1 LHYKTPK
8 TSPVPPQFDATNR
21 MRTVELSEVKIENCA
36 VKTLAFNDK
45 LCGKAEPG
53 QFVMVWIP
61 GVDEIPISLSGIS
74 STGRTLITVHGVGDA
89 SNALNKKQKG
99 EIIGV
104 RGPFGKGFVPSKG
117 NVMII
122 GGGTGIGPLMPLT
135 EKLVKIADKV
145 TVMSGVKSQENLL
158 FLDRI
163 DQICSCVNSETV
175 YTTEDGSYELTGFIT
190 DQAEHR
196 LNDEKFD
203 MIYTCGP
210 EPMMYKLFIL
220 AELHNVPLQ
229 ASLERIMRCSI
240 GLCGS
245 CQIGKLRVCKDGP
258 VLNSEQLKSVKEE
271 FGKFRLDKTGKRI
284 KQS

>member
-1 LHYKTPK
+1 MPA
-8 TSPVPPQFDATNR
+8 QFDATNR
-21 MRTVELSEVKIENCA
+21 MRTVELLEVKIENCA

-45 LCGKAEPG
+45 LCRKAEPG

-61 GVDEIPISLSGIS
+61 GVDEIPISLSGIN

-104 RGPFGKGFVPSKG
+104 RGPFGKGFVLSKG
-117 NVMII
+117 NVMIV

-135 EKLVKIADKV
+135 EKLVKIANKV

-163 DQICSCVNSETV
+163 DKICSCSNSETV
-175 YTTEDGSYELTGFIT
+175 YTTEDGSYELAGLIT
-190 DQAEHR
+190 DQAKHKLME
-196 LNDEKFD
+196 EKFD

-210 EPMMYKLFIL
+210 ELMMYKLFIL
-220 AELHNVPLQ
+220 AELHNIPLQ

-258 VLNSEQLKSVKEE
+258 VLNSEQLRSVKEE
-271 FGKFRLDKTGKRI
+271 FGKLRLDETGKKI